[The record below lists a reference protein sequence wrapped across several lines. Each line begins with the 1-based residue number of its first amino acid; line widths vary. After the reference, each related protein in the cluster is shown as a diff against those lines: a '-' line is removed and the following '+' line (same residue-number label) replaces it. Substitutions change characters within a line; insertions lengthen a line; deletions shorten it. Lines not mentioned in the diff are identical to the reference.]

1 MSDTDFDSALIASF
15 FRLAVEHGW
24 AGTSVAEAAR
34 AAALPLAEA
43 RTRFPG
49 RASVLRQFGR
59 MADCAA
65 LAETPTEGT
74 VRDKLFDLLM
84 RRIDVLQAHRAGVI
98 ALLRALPSEPPT
110 ALLLA
115 CATRRSMRWMLQA
128 AGVSTAGLRG
138 ELRVRG
144 LIAVW
149 VWTLRA
155 WERDDSADLS
165 GTMAALDAALRR
177 AEQFAG
183 WLGGRGAATAASD
196 SAASD
201 SAASD
206 SAASGASAASGSAE
220 ADASA
225 AEPDPEPG
233 PPRGGPETE
242 PPPA

>member
-1 MSDTDFDSALIASF
+1 MSDTDFDSVLIASF
-15 FRLAVEHGW
+15 FRLAAEHGW
-24 AGTSVAEAAR
+24 GRTNVAEAAR

-43 RTRFPG
+43 RIRFPG
-49 RASVLRQFGR
+49 RGAVLRQFGR
-59 MADCAA
+59 MADRAA
-65 LAETPTEGT
+65 LAETPTDGT

-84 RRIDVLQAHRAGVI
+84 RRFDALQAHRAGVV

-115 CATRRSMRWMLQA
+115 CATQRSMRWMLNA

-144 LIAVW
+144 LVAVW

-155 WERDDSADLS
+155 WERDESADLS

-177 AEQFAG
+177 ASRLAA
-183 WLGGRGAATAASD
+183 WLGGGTADAAD
-196 SAASD
+196 SEAGTEA
-201 SAASD
+201 
-206 SAASGASAASGSAE
+206 

-225 AEPDPEPG
+225 AEPGLDPG
-233 PPRGGPETE
+233 PGPASPAPET
-242 PPPA
+242 PPT

>member
-1 MSDTDFDSALIASF
+1 
-15 FRLAVEHGW
+15 
-24 AGTSVAEAAR
+24 
-34 AAALPLAEA
+34 
-43 RTRFPG
+43 
-49 RASVLRQFGR
+49 
-59 MADCAA
+59 MADQAA

-74 VRDKLFDLLM
+74 IRDKLFDLLM
-84 RRIDVLQAHRAGVI
+84 RRIDALQAHRAGVI

-115 CATRRSMRWMLQA
+115 CATQRSMRWMLQA

-144 LIAVW
+144 LAGVW

-155 WERDDSADLS
+155 WERDESADLS

-177 AEQFAG
+177 AGRVAA
-183 WLGGRGAATAASD
+183 WLGGGTPGARPAE
-196 SAASD
+196 
-201 SAASD
+201 
-206 SAASGASAASGSAE
+206 E

-225 AEPDPEPG
+225 VEPDAAPTG
-233 PPRGGPETE
+233 PVAE

>member
-1 MSDTDFDSALIASF
+1 MSDIDFDSALIAAF
-15 FRLAVEHGW
+15 FRLAAAQGW
-24 AGTSVAEAAR
+24 GRTSVAEAAR

-43 RTRFPG
+43 RVRFPG
-49 RASVLRQFGR
+49 RAAVLRHFGR
-59 MADCAA
+59 MADQAA

-84 RRIDVLQAHRAGVI
+84 RRFDALQAHRAGVI

-115 CATRRSMRWMLQA
+115 CATRRSMRWMLEA
-128 AGVSTAGLRG
+128 AGVSAAGLRG

-144 LIAVW
+144 LVGVW

-155 WERDDSADLS
+155 WERDESDDLS

-177 AEQFAG
+177 AGRLAA
-183 WLGGRGAATAASD
+183 WLGGGGAADNATEA
-196 SAASD
+196 
-201 SAASD
+201 
-206 SAASGASAASGSAE
+206 GE

-225 AEPDPEPG
+225 VEPTG
-233 PPRGGPETE
+233 PLPET
-242 PPPA
+242 PLA